1 LGNPRSCQRRML
13 GRRKGEGLGLAASGE
28 TRGQNVPDRQPCG
41 GLSVDRPDHAM
52 PGTALWVFLHPGF
65 PSGFGP
71 TPSEPSPLSAS
82 LAMES
87 FPATL
92 VRRAGDRYSHDAAA
106 RLRGAR
112 DGIISGP
119 DASGCHGSRAAAG
132 RPASW
137 QTGDRFSATRRSGG
151 WTRPPLSPFRS
162 SGLIP
167 PFSSAATAR
176 VSSPSLR
183 GTPTSWVSPG
193 SPFAAVV
200 RSRTFQD
207 GECRR
212 STGECSWCETLPA
225 NDTHGSN

>member
-1 LGNPRSCQRRML
+1 ML

-41 GLSVDRPDHAM
+41 GLRVDRPDHAM

-71 TPSEPSPLSAS
+71 TPSEPSPLLAS
-82 LAMES
+82 LAMEP

-119 DASGCHGSRAAAG
+119 DASGCHGSVLPQGGPLSGKQETASQRPVDPVGGPASQIGALTPFPGCHTAVPRPAAG
-132 RPASW
+132 
-137 QTGDRFSATRRSGG
+137 Q
-151 WTRPPLSPFRS
+151 
-162 SGLIP
+162 LIP
-167 PFSSAATAR
+167 MNR
-176 VSSPSLR
+176 R
-183 GTPTSWVSPG
+183 RWVRAFDREASELELANGRHNAG
-193 SPFAAVV
+193 SPAA
-200 RSRTFQD
+200 RSVA
-207 GECRR
+207 E
-212 STGECSWCETLPA
+212 A
-225 NDTHGSN
+225 A